1 MSPPISTKLFHHD
14 DVCGTSLDM
23 SNYREL
29 AVWRKS
35 HSVALDVY
43 RVSLELPKTERYGLQ
58 AQMRR
63 AAVSIG
69 SNLAEGSGRA
79 SDRDFA
85 RFVSIAIGSAS
96 ELEYQLELA
105 EDLDFLEREL
115 AQRRDSESLR
125 SARCCSRCAST
136 SFGPTRDSRLATH
149 SSQLSQQLTYP
160 P

>member
-1 MSPPISTKLFHHD
+1 
-14 DVCGTSLDM
+14 M

-115 AQRRDSESLR
+115 AQSSRQRVVEVRKMLLALR
-125 SARCCSRCAST
+125 IHLIRA
-136 SFGPTRDSRLATH
+136 DSRLATRV
-149 SSQLSQQLTYP
+149 S
-160 P
+160 